1 MSAVACLRVMV
12 RTDQSEL
19 PDEVLAALVA
29 KFTGAFLE
37 VRWPW
42 PRRFSEIN
50 PYAFLLTDPRA
61 TELDTAE
68 LGRLSD
74 ELHAHLFGRDEA
86 SEVTILLFEGPQE
99 SLSDFAGLSA
109 EGIARAMTDPSA
121 IPPGGRLSRIA
132 ADGTRILTPPDQA
145 AATAAPATGR
155 AAPAPPLERAPNIEG
170 VQGIYYAGRE
180 IFVADVISCTP
191 ADART
196 HFSLV
201 DGDEHLPEE
210 PEVFDKDCVIAAMRL
225 LVESP
230 SQTPLYLPVSFSTLM
245 RPSRRAAYAEM
256 IAILPPSERRRLA
269 AAVYDVPRAPTFQA
283 LTQLREALE
292 GRFGAIDLRTS
303 DPAFEIEQLTPQ
315 AVTSVTLVL
324 PTAEPERRLAV
335 LRRFTARLTAYKRRR
350 IWPGVTNIRTA
361 RELEAAREARIPFLT
376 GPGVCRLRETP
387 VGGRA
392 RSIEELPL
400 E

>member
-1 MSAVACLRVMV
+1 MV
-12 RTDQSEL
+12 RTGQTEL

-37 VRWPW
+37 TRWPW

-61 TELDTAE
+61 SELDTAE

-74 ELHAHLFGRDEA
+74 ELHVHLFGKSDE
-86 SEVTILLFEGPQE
+86 SEVTILLYEGPDE
-99 SLSDFAGLSA
+99 TLGDFAALDA
-109 EGIARAMTDPSA
+109 EGLARTMTDPSA

-132 ADGTRILTPPDQA
+132 PDGTRILTPPDQP
-145 AATAAPATGR
+145 AATAAPAAGR
-155 AAPAPPLERAPNIEG
+155 SAKPAPGVERAPNIEG
-170 VQGIYYAGRE
+170 VQGVYYSGRE

-210 PEVFDKDCVIAAMRL
+210 SETFDADCVIAAVRFL
-225 LVESP
+225 AESP

-256 IAILPPSERRRLA
+256 IALLPASERRRLA
-269 AAVYDVPRAPTFQA
+269 AAVYDVPRAPSFQA

-303 DPAFEIEQLTPQ
+303 DPAFEIDQLTPR

-335 LRRFTARLTAYKRRR
+335 MRRFTARLAAYKRRR
-350 IWPGVTNIRTA
+350 IWPGVTNIRSA
-361 RELEAAREARIPFLT
+361 RELKAARESRIPFLT
-376 GPGVCRLRETP
+376 GPGVCRMQSLP
-387 VGGRA
+387 VGGRPWRA
-392 RSIEELPL
+392 DQLPL